1 MDKKLIKKWSCLDV
15 SSVLIRCLIYVVI
28 IIMAISVSALF
39 GFLPN
44 VFVENLTALSAM
56 VLSCGVLIASFTY
69 SHNKKSQLSE
79 SQRKSDEILYLLA
92 KDGFSEVYSLL
103 EDLNNDNVIWIRA
116 ARILC
121 ETLELKKSIKHDEYK
136 IGYDIVAEKLRNQLY
151 RLLQIESENPDQED
165 RKSLPPQ
172 FFYGVKNWR
181 DNNLSLDN
189 AAINSKSPSQAYRSK
204 VDEVLPMPKDS
215 RIESRSV
222 VAIYNFIKSH
232 DDYVDPLSKI
242 KTWGGDG
249 YLAMGIDDGPRK
261 YVGHFK
267 KYYVQG
273 GKLLERETNL
283 L

>member
-1 MDKKLIKKWSCLDV
+1 MYSIKKIAHLNVASAFIV
-15 SSVLIRCLIYVVI
+15 PLIALVI
-28 IIMAISVSALF
+28 ISMAVAFLALL
-39 GFLPN
+39 GVLPDVITTN
-44 VFVENLTALSAM
+44 IAALSAI
-56 VLSCGVLIASFTY
+56 VLSSGVLIASLTY
-69 SHNKKSQLSE
+69 SYNKKSQLSE

-92 KDGFSEVYSLL
+92 KEGFGEVYSLL
-103 EDLNNDNVIWIRA
+103 QNLNNDNVIWIRA

-136 IGYDIVAEKLRNQLY
+136 IAYDIVAEKLRNQLY
-151 RLLQIESENPDQED
+151 RLLQIEPDNPDNED
-165 RKSLPPQ
+165 KKSLPPQ

-181 DNNLSLDN
+181 DNNLSLDD
-189 AAINSKSPSQAYRSK
+189 AAINSKSPPQAYRSK

-222 VAIYNFIKSH
+222 VAIYDFIKSH
-232 DDYVDPLSKI
+232 DDYVDPLAKI
-242 KTWGGDG
+242 KTWSGDG

-267 KYYVQG
+267 QNYVED
-273 GKLLERETNL
+273 GKLVKRETPL